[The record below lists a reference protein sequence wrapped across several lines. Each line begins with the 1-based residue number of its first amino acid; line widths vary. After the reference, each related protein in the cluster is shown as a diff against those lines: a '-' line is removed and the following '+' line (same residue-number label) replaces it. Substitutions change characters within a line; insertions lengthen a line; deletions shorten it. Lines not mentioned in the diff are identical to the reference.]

1 MSAERRVVHVED
13 FCAEWLRTGDVIQVC
28 MWGTAESLSEQALVS
43 TLNEVRA
50 SAGES
55 RPTEIRI
62 DIRAIEFLHSGC
74 LKYLVN
80 WITPL
85 QNQAGEIYKISLVWN
100 PSMNWQKRTIYV
112 LCSLA
117 PAVLTAV
124 TVDEP
129 IRPRPLPVKPSPLGA
144 AKAPTP

>member
-1 MSAERRVVHVED
+1 MSANRRVVHAED
-13 FCAEWLRTGDVIQVC
+13 FCAEWMRAGDVIEVC
-28 MWGTAESLSEQALVS
+28 MWGTAESLSEPALVN
-43 TLNEVRA
+43 TLNEVRT

-55 RPTEIRI
+55 PLSEIRI

-100 PSMNWQKRTIYV
+100 PAMNWQKRTVFV

-117 PAVLTAV
+117 PESLS
-124 TVDEP
+124 P
-129 IRPRPLPVKPSPLGA
+129 IASRDPIPPRPKHD
-144 AKAPTP
+144 

>member
-1 MSAERRVVHVED
+1 MSANRRVVHAED
-13 FCAEWLRTGDVIQVC
+13 FCAEWSRAGDVIEVC
-28 MWGTAESLSEQALVS
+28 MWGTAESLSEPALVS

-50 SAGES
+50 SAS
-55 RPTEIRI
+55 QSPPQEIRI

-100 PSMNWQKRTIYV
+100 PGMNWQKRTIYV

-124 TVDEP
+124 TVDDP
-129 IRPRPLPVKPSPLGA
+129 VRPRPLPVKASA
-144 AKAPTP
+144 AAASAK

>member
-1 MSAERRVVHVED
+1 MGDRR
-13 FCAEWLRTGDVIQVC
+13 GPQ
-28 MWGTAESLSEQALVS
+28 
-43 TLNEVRA
+43 RA
-50 SAGES
+50 GAGH
-55 RPTEIRI
+55 RPQRGAGGGQRAPPREIRI

-85 QNQAGEIYKISLVWN
+85 QNQAGEIYKISLIWN
-100 PSMNWQKRTIYV
+100 PGMNWQKRTIYV

-117 PAVLTAV
+117 PDVLTAI

-129 IRPRPLPVKPSPLGA
+129 IRPRPPLPEPGRRPPPSLSA
-144 AKAPTP
+144 AQARRPRRGSENRSVVRA